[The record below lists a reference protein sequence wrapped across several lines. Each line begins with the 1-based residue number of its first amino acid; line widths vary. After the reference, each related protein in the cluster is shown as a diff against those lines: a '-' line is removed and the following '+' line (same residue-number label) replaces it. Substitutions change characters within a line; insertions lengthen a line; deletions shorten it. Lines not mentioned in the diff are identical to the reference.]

1 MFIVVLN
8 TLKQLN
14 LNLIKMK
21 KLALVLATTL
31 VSTPAMAGPYVNVET
46 NANYTGSDYESR
58 STDLHI
64 GYENNVGDLAYY
76 VQGGKTINA
85 ADGVDA
91 ESNFSGKLGGSVSAT
106 DKLGLYAE
114 VSFAQVEDADNT
126 YGTKLGAKFSF

>member
-1 MFIVVLN
+1 
-8 TLKQLN
+8 
-14 LNLIKMK
+14 MK
-21 KLALVLATTL
+21 KITLAIAATLFSSPVL
-31 VSTPAMAGPYVNVET
+31 AGPYVNVET

-64 GYENNVGDLAYY
+64 GYENNLGDLAYY

-91 ESNFSGKLGGSVSAT
+91 ESNFSGKLGGNISAT
-106 DKLGLYAE
+106 DKLGIYAE
-114 VSFAQVEDADNT
+114 VSYAQVEDADNT